1 MISGNAWNGVVD
13 ASFTTDCFLSSSP
26 LQLLESGQF
35 NKDVEVILGGNHDE
49 GLQSTVNL
57 VTNPDLLTI
66 IASDWD
72 HYGPLSLLDKSGLGD
87 VTEEDVWAANTILDF
102 YVGSTDNFNS
112 DHLVNITNMR
122 TDAAFWYGIHRT
134 ASLLVQHGVTVYQ
147 YLLTYR

>member
-1 MISGNAWNGVVD
+1 MISGNPWNGVVD

-72 HYGPLSLLDKSGLGD
+72 HYGPPLSQK
-87 VTEEDVWAANTILDF
+87 
-102 YVGSTDNFNS
+102 
-112 DHLVNITNMR
+112 
-122 TDAAFWYGIHRT
+122 
-134 ASLLVQHGVTVYQ
+134 
-147 YLLTYR
+147 